1 MFIHD
6 DYKNGNMNNGAN
18 SVYKFDYNK
27 LRDNQSVKTE
37 NQRLKDDIKVHEA
50 ATDEDLKKKE
60 SYFRCI
66 IEDSQDIIT
75 VLNIDGIIQYES
87 PAIEQVL
94 GYKPEELIGKNVFE
108 FIHLDDKQRIFN
120 IFLEGIKEVG
130 HTEVM
135 ELRFKHKDDSWRFL
149 EAKAK
154 NLLDKNEVTGIAIS
168 SRDISERK
176 RYEDELRKRNQ
187 ELVLLQA
194 DFEELFLGTVKVL
207 SNALDAKSK
216 WTAGHAERVTKY
228 AVGIGK
234 EMGLEEKSLKELEI
248 AGLLHDIGKMET
260 YIDLLDKKGELTVE
274 EIELIRHHPVKG
286 AEILSPIKQLKDV
299 ILAVKNHH
307 EFYDGTGYPDGL
319 KGEEIPFYARIL
331 TIADSVDAMSSDR
344 PYRKSKAKDE
354 IIAELTRGSG
364 KQFDPEIVH
373 VFLRIYP
380 AKDGDNK

>member
-1 MFIHD
+1 MPIYD
-6 DYKNGNMNNGAN
+6 DYKNENMNNVVNRA
-18 SVYKFDYNK
+18 YKFESNK
-27 LRDNQSVKTE
+27 LRDNQRVKTE
-37 NQRLKDDIKVHEA
+37 NQRLKDNIKVHE
-50 ATDEDLKKKE
+50 TTTEEELKKKE
-60 SYFRCI
+60 SYFRSI

-75 VLNIDGIIQYES
+75 VLNNDGTIQYES

-94 GYKPEELIGKNVFE
+94 GYKQQELIGKNVFE
-108 FIHLDDKQRIFN
+108 FIHPDERQRVIEIF
-120 IFLEGIKEVG
+120 IEGIKEAG

-154 NLLDKNEVTGIAIS
+154 NLLDKDEVTGIAIS

-176 RYEDELRKRNQ
+176 NYEDELRKRNH
-187 ELVLLQA
+187 ELNLLHA

-228 AVGIGK
+228 AVAIGK

-319 KGEEIPFYARIL
+319 KGVEIPFYARIL
-331 TIADSVDAMSSDR
+331 TVADSVDAMSSDR
-344 PYRKSKAKDE
+344 PYRKSKAKNE

-364 KQFDPEIVH
+364 KQFDPEIVQ

-380 AKDGDNK
+380 AIGWDNK